1 MYKSLFFALKYHQ
14 NFIIYQQSHY
24 REVPRWGVS
33 NGARHNWKCFLA
45 KNFLFNCLKKKKKLT
60 SFYAKNVFTIYNV
73 KKNKFAYE
81 NMKKLAS

>member
-1 MYKSLFFALKYHQ
+1 MK
-14 NFIIYQQSHY
+14 
-24 REVPRWGVS
+24 R
-33 NGARHNWKCFLA
+33 
-45 KNFLFNCLKKKKKLT
+45 KKKLT